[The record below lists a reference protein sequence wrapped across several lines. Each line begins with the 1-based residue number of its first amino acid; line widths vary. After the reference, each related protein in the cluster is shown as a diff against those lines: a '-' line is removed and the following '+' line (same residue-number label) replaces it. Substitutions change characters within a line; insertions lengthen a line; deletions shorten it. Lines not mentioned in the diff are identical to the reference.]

1 MKKKNRR
8 QIVFWFVN
16 IKLGLWN
23 LYRKKMK
30 KVCFQATAYEFYLY
44 LENPMVFFIHK
55 TRSTRIF
62 NNLQYI
68 PIVIL
73 QITINKYNRLINSFW
88 TKNWFIKILDLRK
101 VSNAFVTRIRP
112 LEFNFEIEPNGH
124 LIYELIFHLG
134 ISRDSLFPRAPRK
147 FY

>member
-1 MKKKNRR
+1 MTWALKSLQKKDEK
-8 QIVFWFVN
+8 
-16 IKLGLWN
+16 GLFSSYCLRILLVTWKS
-23 LYRKKMK
+23 YG
-30 KVCFQATAYEFYLY
+30 F
-44 LENPMVFFIHK
+44 FFIHK
-55 TRSTRIF
+55 TRSTRIL

-88 TKNWFIKILDLRK
+88 TKNWFIKILDK

-112 LEFNFEIEPNGH
+112 LEFHFEIEPSGH

-147 FY
+147 FYQPS